1 MFPVNSDRRRS
12 VATNDR
18 NMVSLQEEK
27 KDKFWQT
34 FKLPFFETL
43 DDTENQISI
52 SVTEIRFSSAVKDE
66 TLTCRRRP
74 SVPASC

>member
-27 KDKFWQT
+27 EDMF
-34 FKLPFFETL
+34 
-43 DDTENQISI
+43 
-52 SVTEIRFSSAVKDE
+52 
-66 TLTCRRRP
+66 
-74 SVPASC
+74 